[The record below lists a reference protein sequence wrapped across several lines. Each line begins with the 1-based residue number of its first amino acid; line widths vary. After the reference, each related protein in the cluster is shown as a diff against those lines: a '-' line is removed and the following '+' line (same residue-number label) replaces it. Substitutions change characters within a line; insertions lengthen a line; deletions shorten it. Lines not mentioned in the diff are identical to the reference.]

1 MRFSHFFFFVSLF
14 FALVRSSA
22 AHFAPAAAHLL
33 ASAALPSSCG
43 TWQAAPTPVPTT
55 QLMPAVQLGMPFD
68 DVAAVTS
75 APTDYNAS
83 FLCGLVIALAAATA
97 LLLPAV
103 RTHRSH
109 IAPLKSVTSKTVE
122 TDVTATTA
130 ERTVPAATAVTDI
143 TSERAEPVETI
154 ETVET
159 DVTATTAE
167 RAEPV
172 AAAVT
177 AEPGIVISDA
187 VPDTEVHF
195 VPATIEVGKA
205 HAAACKTEACAKD
218 LLKKVEATHCAIGTR
233 DFDDVMYLAIVA
245 DLGLDIAAEEERN
258 LARNAAQDIVAYCN
272 SSVNRAELIADDA
285 ATIVDRIYMLSN
297 CSWDDLENLALYEH
311 AAILALHSARWRAT
325 AWEALTEE
333 HAKCMAPGTAWLK
346 CTTSSDRHIRFADD

>member
-1 MRFSHFFFFVSLF
+1 MRFSHFFFFVSLL
-14 FALVRSSA
+14 FALAQSSV
-22 AHFAPAAAHLL
+22 AHFAPAAAHLP
-33 ASAALPSSCG
+33 ASAASPTFCG
-43 TWQAAPTPVPTT
+43 TRQAAPSPVPTT
-55 QLMPAVQLGMPFD
+55 PSILLPIDSDSATPATRPAKFLQSRRRPF
-68 DVAAVTS
+68 AM
-75 APTDYNAS
+75 
-83 FLCGLVIALAAATA
+83 LLLAAFA
-97 LLLPAV
+97 LVAGHLLS
-103 RTHRSH
+103 T
-109 IAPLKSVTSKTVE
+109 PLSVE
-122 TDVTATTA
+122 AA
-130 ERTVPAATAVTDI
+130 ER
-143 TSERAEPVETI
+143 VETI
-154 ETVET
+154 KVVDAAKRVETIKVVDAAKRVETIKVVDAAERVETVET
-159 DVTATTAE
+159 VEAAQ
-167 RAEPV
+167 RAVPV

-195 VPATIEVGKA
+195 VPATIKVGKA

-218 LLKKVEATHCAIGTR
+218 LLKKVEAAHCAIGTR

-285 ATIVDRIYMLSN
+285 ATIADRIYMLSN

-333 HAKCMAPGTAWLK
+333 HAKRMTPGTAWLK
-346 CTTSSDRHIRFADD
+346 STTSSDRHIRFADD

>member
-1 MRFSHFFFFVSLF
+1 
-14 FALVRSSA
+14 SA

-43 TWQAAPTPVPTT
+43 TWQAAPIPVPTT

-285 ATIVDRIYMLSN
+285 ATIADRIYMLSN

-333 HAKCMAPGTAWLK
+333 HAKRMAPGTAWLK

>member
-1 MRFSHFFFFVSLF
+1 MRFSHFFFFVSLL
-14 FALVRSSA
+14 FALVWSSA
-22 AHFAPAAAHLL
+22 AHFAPAAAHLPAA
-33 ASAALPSSCG
+33 ASPTSCG
-43 TWQAAPTPVPTT
+43 TRHAAPSPVPTT
-55 QLMPAVQLGMPFD
+55 PSILLPIASDSATPATRPAKSLLSSRRPF
-68 DVAAVTS
+68 AV
-75 APTDYNAS
+75 
-83 FLCGLVIALAAATA
+83 LLLAAFA
-97 LLLPAV
+97 LVAGHLLSTPSSDEVVEADANV
-103 RTHRSH
+103 EGAERAETVEVVDAAER
-109 IAPLKSVTSKTVE
+109 VKTVE
-122 TDVTATTA
+122 TVDAA
-130 ERTVPAATAVTDI
+130 E
-143 TSERAEPVETI
+143 SAETF
-154 ETVET
+154 ETVE
-159 DVTATTAE
+159 AAQ
-167 RAEPV
+167 RAVPV

-195 VPATIEVGKA
+195 VPATIKVGKA

-218 LLKKVEATHCAIGTR
+218 LLKKVEAAHCAIGTR

-285 ATIVDRIYMLSN
+285 ATIADRIYMLSN
-297 CSWDDLENLALYEH
+297 CSWDDIENLALYEH

-333 HAKCMAPGTAWLK
+333 HAKRMTPGTAWLK